1 MPPAGEEEVLELR
14 IRCSN
19 PKLDVKRRFKKWA
32 ANFED
37 YEEALDV
44 ALRICEEAERVKD
57 EVGLDFDSLI
67 NHLRSLRTAPVR
79 TFEGAGEERKK

>member
-1 MPPAGEEEVLELR
+1 MPPAGEEAPELR

-32 ANFED
+32 ASFED

-57 EVGLDFDSLI
+57 EVGMDFNSVI

-79 TFEGAGEERKK
+79 TFEGAGEEK